1 MLPALRRFAPAWMA
15 GVLFLAACAPRVSAP
30 PPPPRERSWP
40 ANALR
45 EFCFHASPETI
56 EGAFGRPDASPS
68 ANEWIY
74 ERVMVQSGA
83 DGAATPVRLRVFFKP
98 AQEPPHAPQV
108 SEIRFG
114 P

>member
-1 MLPALRRFAPAWMA
+1 MRPASRWLAPAWMA
-15 GVLFLAACAPRVSAP
+15 GVLLLAACAPRAAAPLP
-30 PPPPRERSWP
+30 PPAERVWP

-45 EFCFHASPETI
+45 EFCFRASPETI
-56 EGAFGRPDASPS
+56 EDAFGSPDARPS

-74 ERVMVQSGA
+74 ERVTVQSA
-83 DGAATPVRLRVFFKP
+83 AGAAEPVRLHVLFKP
-98 AQEPPHAPQV
+98 AQDTPHVLQV